1 MTVARTTAE
10 PIQTPPDLDAPTAV
24 EVSFVMPCLNEIQTL
39 KGCIQAARACIDKHD
54 LAGEVV
60 VADNGSADG
69 SQALARRCGARVID
83 IREKGYGS
91 ALRGGIA
98 AARGR
103 FIVMGDSDLSYD
115 FSAAMPFIERL
126 RSGEDLVMGTRFGHG
141 RIMPG
146 AMPLKHKYLGNPVL
160 SWLGRTLFRTPIRDF
175 HCGLRAFRKDAFE
188 RWDLKT
194 TGMEF
199 ASEMV
204 IKATVKGARISEVP
218 ITLYKDGRDRP
229 PHLRSW
235 RDGWRHLRFMLCL
248 SPRWTLLIPG
258 IVLLTV
264 GLVLGALVAL
274 GPLHLGRITL
284 DVHTMIAAAMLAIV
298 GYQCVTVAI
307 AMRIFTLEEEL
318 GPPEPGVQRL
328 FSIFTLERGVVT
340 GLVLLVLGVALIG
353 SMVWKW
359 VASGFGP
366 LDQTHTLRPMVG
378 GATLVALGVQ
388 TVLMSFVYSMMG
400 IKRR

>member
-1 MTVARTTAE
+1 MSPAQTISE
-10 PIQTPPDLDAPTAV
+10 PKAGGRPVEAGSEV
-24 EVSFVMPCLNEIQTL
+24 EVSFIMPCLNEAQTL
-39 KGCIQAARACIDKHD
+39 EGCIRAARRCIEEHA

-60 VADNGSADG
+60 VADNGSTDG
-69 SQALARRCGARVID
+69 SQALAARAGARVVD
-83 IREKGYGS
+83 VPDRGYGA
-91 ALRGGIA
+91 ALRAGIA
-98 AARGR
+98 AACGR
-103 FIVMGDSDLSYD
+103 FIVMADSDQSYD
-115 FSAAMPFIERL
+115 FGAAMPFVERL
-126 RSGEDLVMGTRFGHG
+126 RAGDELVMGTRFGAG

-146 AMPLKHKYLGNPVL
+146 AMPLKHRYLGNPVL

-175 HCGLRAFRKDAFE
+175 HCGLRAFRKEAFE

-204 IKATVKGARISEVP
+204 IKATVKGARIAEVP
-218 ITLYKDGRDRP
+218 ITLYKDGRNRP

-258 IVLLTV
+258 TVLFAV
-264 GLVLGALVAL
+264 GLVLGLAVAVR
-274 GPLHLGRITL
+274 PLHIGRVTL

-298 GYQCVTVAI
+298 GYQCITVAV
-307 AMRIFTLEEEL
+307 AMRIFSLEEEL
-318 GPPEPGVQRL
+318 GPPDPGVQRL
-328 FSIFTLERGVVT
+328 FRVFTLERGVVA
-340 GLVLLVLGVALIG
+340 GLALSFLGLLLLGG
-353 SMVWKW
+353 MVYVW
-359 VASGFGP
+359 VSGGFGP
-366 LDQTHTLRPMVG
+366 LDTARTLRPMIG
-378 GATLVALGVQ
+378 GAALVALGVQ

>member
-1 MTVARTTAE
+1 MIPSPAISE
-10 PIQTPPDLDAPTAV
+10 PKAATRPDSPAPV
-24 EVSFVMPCLNEIQTL
+24 EVAFVMPCLNEALTL
-39 KGCIQAARACIDKHD
+39 EACIAAARRCIDRHG
-54 LAGEVV
+54 LAAEVI
-60 VADNGSADG
+60 VADNGSTDG
-69 SQALARRCGARVID
+69 SQALARRAGARVIEVA
-83 IREKGYGS
+83 EKGYGA
-91 ALRGGIA
+91 ALRAGIA
-98 AARGR
+98 AAQGSI
-103 FIVMGDSDLSYD
+103 IVMGDSDQSYD
-115 FSAAMPFIERL
+115 FSEALPFIERL
-126 RSGEDLVMGTRFGHG
+126 RAGADLVMGTRFGGG

-146 AMPLKHKYLGNPVL
+146 AMPLKHRYLGNPVL
-160 SWLGRTLFRTPIRDF
+160 SWLGRMLFRTPIRDF

-204 IKATVKGARISEVP
+204 IKATVKGARIGEVP

-258 IVLLTV
+258 LALLTV
-264 GLVLGALVAL
+264 GLAVGAAVAIR
-274 GPLHLGRITL
+274 PLHLGRITL
-284 DVHTMIAAAMLAIV
+284 DVHTMVAAAMLALV

-318 GPPEPGVQRL
+318 GPPDPGVQRL
-328 FSIFTLERGVVT
+328 FRVFTLERGVIA
-340 GLVLLVLGVALIG
+340 GLALCFLGLLLLAGMLY
-353 SMVWKW
+353 VW
-359 VASGFGP
+359 AAAGFGP
-366 LDQTHTLRPMVG
+366 LDTARTLRPMIG
-378 GATLVALGVQ
+378 GAALVGLGVQ

-400 IKRR
+400 IKRL